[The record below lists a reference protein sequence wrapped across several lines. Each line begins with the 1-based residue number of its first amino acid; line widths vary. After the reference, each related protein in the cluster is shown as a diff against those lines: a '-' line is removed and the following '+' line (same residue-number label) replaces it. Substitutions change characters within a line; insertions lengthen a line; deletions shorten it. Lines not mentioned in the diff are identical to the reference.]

1 MVFDRRYY
9 DEQYRDYEAQNP
21 PRKVAFYARLAERA
35 AGGLP
40 RPRVLDVGCAFGRF
54 LASLGDRW
62 QRFGVDASD
71 YAVQRARAK
80 CPDVSFAV
88 YRDGPFPFPVPFD
101 VIAAFDVLEHV
112 HNLRGLMKVIASS
125 LAPGG
130 GFIFVV
136 PVYDG
141 LTGPLIR
148 LLDRDPTHMHKMSR
162 YFWLELGRQEFQL
175 VEWWGICRYLLP
187 GGVYMHVVTRRYR
200 RFTPAIACRLQRL

>member
-1 MVFDRRYY
+1 M
-9 DEQYRDYEAQNP
+9 
-21 PRKVAFYARLAERA
+21 
-35 AGGLP
+35 
-40 RPRVLDVGCAFGRF
+40 
-54 LASLGDRW
+54 
-62 QRFGVDASD
+62 
-71 YAVQRARAK
+71 
-80 CPDVSFAV
+80 
-88 YRDGPFPFPVPFD
+88 
-101 VIAAFDVLEHV
+101 LEHV
-112 HNLRGLMKVIASS
+112 HNPRGLMKVIASS